1 MLKVLK
7 LINPYKQNIP
17 RSGEDLFNENR
28 TFNFVIEAPIYWWI
42 DVDRL
47 KYGWELKDFSEEE
60 RRTMSIATPIKAIL
74 SLTYQDIIEVCE
86 DYANDMYKF
95 DNEPYRWSNEREWN
109 DLCETLLDIC
119 GVRDLVKE
127 ATV

>member
-7 LINPYKQNIP
+7 LLNPYKQITP
-17 RSGEDLFNENR
+17 RSGKVLFDENR
-28 TFNFVIEAPIYWWI
+28 TFNFVIEAPLYWWV

-60 RRTMSIATPIKAIL
+60 RRTMSIATPVKAVL
-74 SLTYQDIIEVCE
+74 SLPYQDIVELCE
-86 DYANDMYKF
+86 DYACGVYKF
-95 DNEPYRWSNEREWN
+95 EDEPYRWSNEREWN

>member
-7 LINPYKQNIP
+7 LINPYRQSIP
-17 RSGEDLFNENR
+17 RSGKDLFNENR

-47 KYGWELKDFSEEE
+47 KYGWKLKDFSEEE
-60 RRTMSIATPIKAIL
+60 RRTMSIATPIKAVL
-74 SLTYQDIIEVCE
+74 SLTYQDIVELCE